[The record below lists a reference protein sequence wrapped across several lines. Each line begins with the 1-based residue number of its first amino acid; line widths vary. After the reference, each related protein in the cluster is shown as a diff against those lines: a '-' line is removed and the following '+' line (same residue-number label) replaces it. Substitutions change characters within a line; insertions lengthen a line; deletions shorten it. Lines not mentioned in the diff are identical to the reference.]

1 MAKAKESKIDSFESL
16 EKQLIGH
23 LMNAIA
29 YMSEDKT
36 YEGIPLHA
44 TARFLRGYVDALVL
58 KQIDLKNNYFD
69 VAESEKS
76 QIN

>member
-1 MAKAKESKIDSFESL
+1 MDKAKESKIDNFESL

-36 YEGIPLHA
+36 YENMPVHM

-58 KQIDLKNNYFD
+58 KQIDLKNGYFD
-69 VAESEKS
+69 VAESERTD
-76 QIN
+76 IN

>member
-1 MAKAKESKIDSFESL
+1 MEKKKENKIDSFESL

>member
-1 MAKAKESKIDSFESL
+1 MAKAKENKIDSFESL

-69 VAESEKS
+69 IAESEKS

>member
-1 MAKAKESKIDSFESL
+1 MDKPKENKIDNFENL

-29 YMSEDKT
+29 YMSEDRT

-58 KQIDLKNNYFD
+58 KQIDLKNGYFD
-69 VAESEKS
+69 VAESERTN
-76 QIN
+76 IN

>member
-1 MAKAKESKIDSFESL
+1 MDKAKESKIENFESL

-36 YEGIPLHA
+36 YEGMPVYA

-58 KQIDLKNNYFD
+58 KQIDLKNGYFD
-69 VAESEKS
+69 VAESEKPN
-76 QIN
+76 IN